1 MEFLQEVHS
10 PGLGIP
16 RLKQSLTI
24 PNLPSLCASIST
36 AAARTENEGEL
47 YCLWGSFSVRR
58 DEIRNG
64 VRYALLECPHALAW
78 TVTLDEA
85 REHVIIHC
93 TIDKTH
99 PDPEFAESIHA
110 FVTDWTAGLRDEF
123 TALERSAGLNPRD
136 QARIAP

>member
-1 MEFLQEVHS
+1 MEFLQQVHF
-10 PGLGIP
+10 PGLAIP

-24 PNLPSLCASIST
+24 QNLPNLCASIST
-36 AAARTENEGEL
+36 AAPSTESEGEL
-47 YCLWGSFSVRR
+47 YCLWGAFDVRR

-64 VRYALLECPHALAW
+64 VRYALVDCPHALAW

-99 PDPEFAESIHA
+99 PAPEFAESIHA
-110 FVTDWTAGLRDEF
+110 FVSDWAAGVRAGF
-123 TALERSAGLNPRD
+123 QASERSVEPAEL
-136 QARIAP
+136 

>member
-1 MEFLQEVHS
+1 MEFFQEVHH
-10 PGLGIP
+10 PGLSLL

-24 PNLPSLCASIST
+24 ENLPNLCASIDT

-47 YCLWGSFSVRR
+47 YCLWGAFNVRR

-64 VRYALLECPHALAW
+64 VRYALVECPHALAW
-78 TVTLDEA
+78 TVTLDKA
-85 REHVIIHC
+85 REHVVIHC

-110 FVTDWTAGLRDEF
+110 FVADWENGVREEF
-123 TALERSAGLNPRD
+123 AASARCVESVSS
-136 QARIAP
+136 

>member
-1 MEFLQEVHS
+1 MEFFQEVHY

-16 RLKQSLTI
+16 RLKQWLTI
-24 PNLPSLCASIST
+24 RNLPKLCASIST
-36 AAARTENEGEL
+36 AAPSTESEGDL
-47 YCLWGSFSVRR
+47 YCLWGAFNVRR

-64 VRYALLECPHALAW
+64 VRYALVDCPHALAW

-85 REHVIIHC
+85 REHVVIHC

-110 FVTDWTAGLRDEF
+110 FVSDWAEGVREGF
-123 TALERSAGLNPRD
+123 QASARSVAAASL
-136 QARIAP
+136 

>member
-1 MEFLQEVHS
+1 MEFIQEIHH
-10 PGLGIP
+10 PGLDIAT
-16 RLKQSLTI
+16 LKQGLTI
-24 PNLPSLCASIST
+24 RNLPNLCASIST
-36 AAARTENEGEL
+36 AAPGTESEGEL
-47 YCLWGSFSVRR
+47 YCLWGAFNVRR

-64 VRYALLECPHALAW
+64 VRYALVDCPHALAW

-110 FVTDWTAGLRDEF
+110 FVSDWSNGVREGLR
-123 TALERSAGLNPRD
+123 TMARSAAPA
-136 QARIAP
+136 AR